1 MEREVVGERSS
12 WRGKCRAG
20 LEETTRKRVEEDE
33 LKCTANAMRSAGGSG
48 SVAATKPFHCDTC
61 LRYFRCPQ
69 DIARHRC
76 MTARPRGQVMRP
88 LLKGSQLFIQL
99 SGREVSSKWVAFFQ
113 GSRCVCKCVYVC
125 FVCVC
130 VYASVYV
137 CFVYVYVFVCVR
149 WCSQTSSWCP
159 MEAALG

>member
-1 MEREVVGERSS
+1 MNASVYVCFVCVCMFCVCMYASVYVCFLDICVCMHDRVRKDMIKFKIEKRSWFSLAQERSS

-20 LEETTRKRVEEDE
+20 LEEATRKRVEEDE

-76 MTARPRGQVMRP
+76 MTTRPRGQVMRP
-88 LLKGSQLFIQL
+88 PLKGSQLFTQ
-99 SGREVSSKWVAFFQ
+99 SA
-113 GSRCVCKCVYVC
+113 
-125 FVCVC
+125 
-130 VYASVYV
+130 
-137 CFVYVYVFVCVR
+137 
-149 WCSQTSSWCP
+149 T
-159 MEAALG
+159 